1 MGLVVENGEVPEEG
15 GRGGAGGGGGRGGRG
30 GFGQAAG
37 PDEAEFDDGGMG
49 VVVGMVLLLL
59 VLLVLLEGG
68 LTHSLTSVSH
78 LPSLQGF
85 R

>member
-1 MGLVVENGEVPEEG
+1 
-15 GRGGAGGGGGRGGRG
+15 
-30 GFGQAAG
+30 
-37 PDEAEFDDGGMG
+37 
-49 VVVGMVLLLL
+49 MVLLLL
-59 VLLVLLEGG
+59 VLLVLLVLLQGG